1 MASSEEKRYQQSL
14 KRHDRNQSTKSRLK
28 TTIKKVITA
37 AEAQD
42 ATTAEAELRLAA
54 SALQKAGRK
63 RVLHPN
69 TASRRVARL
78 SRLVQRSKSAAA
90 PTS

>member
-1 MASSEEKRYQQSL
+1 VASSEEKRYRQSV

-37 AEAQD
+37 TEAQNP
-42 ATTAEAELRLAA
+42 AAAEAELRLAV

-78 SRLVQRSKSAAA
+78 SRLVQRSKSAA
-90 PTS
+90 TSA